1 MHFVCL
7 GSGALFDRFGPR
19 VPLFIGS
26 FMHLFGLIMLS
37 LSHKYYQILLSQS
50 VCSGIGL
57 SLIMMPAIASPQ
69 TYFAKKRAIAMGLV
83 ISGSSI
89 GGIVWPLMARSLLP
103 QIGFGWTI
111 RCCALLAL
119 VLLAIANLFVTSNL
133 VHKKKEIKLEVF
145 LKPIK
150 ERNFQLLCI
159 GTFFVYWGM
168 YVPINYIATSA
179 IEYGLSSS
187 MAFSLVPILN
197 AARYVIASSPPPFP
211 PLLSYHGEKRSY

>member
-1 MHFVCL
+1 
-7 GSGALFDRFGPR
+7 
-19 VPLFIGS
+19 
-26 FMHLFGLIMLS
+26 MHLFGLIMLS

-69 TYFAKKRAIAMGLV
+69 TYFAKKRAVAMGLV

-133 VHKKKEIKLEVF
+133 VHKKKEIKLQVF
-145 LKPIK
+145 DQ
-150 ERNFQLLCI
+150 NSF
-159 GTFFVYWGM
+159 GGS
-168 YVPINYIATSA
+168 TS
-179 IEYGLSSS
+179 
-187 MAFSLVPILN
+187 M
-197 AARYVIASSPPPFP
+197 
-211 PLLSYHGEKRSY
+211 